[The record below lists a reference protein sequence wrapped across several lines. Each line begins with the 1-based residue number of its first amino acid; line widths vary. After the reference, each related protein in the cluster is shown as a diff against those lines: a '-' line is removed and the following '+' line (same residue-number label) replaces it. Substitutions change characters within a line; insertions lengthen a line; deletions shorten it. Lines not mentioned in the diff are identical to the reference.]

1 MIFVDLFIGFFMV
14 GLFTFGGGY
23 ASIPLI
29 RETVLSYGWL
39 EEEALT
45 YMIAVS
51 ESTPGPIMV
60 NLATY
65 IGSSHA
71 GILGAAVATL
81 AVILPSFIII
91 QLIMSILKMFIEKP
105 YVESVLNSLK
115 PCIIGIIVATGIY
128 MTLTNVFAP
137 SLNIKNGIIAGILAI
152 LMITMRIVKKRRLSA
167 IMLICLSA
175 VCGIFVYGI

>member
-1 MIFVDLFIGFFMV
+1 MIFIDLFLGFFMV

-23 ASIPLI
+23 AAIPLI

-39 EEEALT
+39 EEETLT

-65 IGSSHA
+65 IGSSQA
-71 GILGAAVATL
+71 GIFGAAVATL
-81 AVILPSFIII
+81 AVILPSFVII
-91 QLIMSILKMFIEKP
+91 LFIMSILKMFIHKP
-105 YVESVLNSLK
+105 YIEAVLDSLK
-115 PCIIGIIVATGIY
+115 PCIIGIIIATGLY
-128 MTLTNVFAP
+128 MTLTNIFAP
-137 SLNIKNGIIAGILAI
+137 AFNIKNGIIAGILAI
-152 LMITMRIVKKRRLSA
+152 VMIIMRIVKKKRISP

-175 VCGIFVYGI
+175 ILGIAVYEM